1 MRRHRIGLKGPFPIK
16 DFTSIAVVSYFR
28 DHQGLVSISSKGY
41 ELLVREIYQQM
52 LGPSAERSRATQR
65 SKSRVVPPVIRL
77 MSVGNFGS
85 GSYPQ
90 SSRPS

>member
-52 LGPSAERSRATQR
+52 LDQDQALN
-65 SKSRVVPPVIRL
+65 VVVQHN
-77 MSVGNFGS
+77 VQKAGS
-85 GSYPQ
+85 CHQ
-90 SSRPS
+90 SSD